1 MTAPSRPV
9 ANSDSRNEG
18 WFGPSHATR
27 SPLATPSVRR
37 PLASRRPRSAT
48 SEYVS
53 ERFPAIRATA
63 LGAALA
69 RRSIHEPMPTF
80 PKAVCAV
87 IANPPCR
94 QPSRRGSRSAGP
106 PTCLPAGW
114 AGHRHAVT
122 GQAPAPH
129 RNHQPWVPGG
139 CGLPSAGTADLFR
152 PERTGTNC
160 DIGFS
165 PADSTGGHPGQAMV
179 KPEYVQGQST
189 LYRNRRS
196 LRTAPCTVTAG
207 TAQPPCSDCRSPT

>member
-1 MTAPSRPV
+1 MTAPSRPA

-69 RRSIHEPMPTF
+69 RRSIHEPTPAL

-87 IANPPCR
+87 IANPLCR

-106 PTCLPAGW
+106 ADVLAFRLGRAPPRCYRPGTRSSPEPPTMGVLGAGLLPAPERLIRSGRSELEQTVTSASPW
-114 AGHRHAVT
+114 PTVRAVT
-122 GQAPAPH
+122 Q
-129 RNHQPWVPGG
+129 
-139 CGLPSAGTADLFR
+139 
-152 PERTGTNC
+152 
-160 DIGFS
+160 
-165 PADSTGGHPGQAMV
+165 V
-179 KPEYVQGQST
+179 KQ
-189 LYRNRRS
+189 
-196 LRTAPCTVTAG
+196 
-207 TAQPPCSDCRSPT
+207 